1 MAAPRGATYTPKR
14 GPLAGRT
21 FAAPAGRT
29 APTAAY
35 NAYQNALAA
44 YKTGGRATTYAQQRR
59 QEDRG
64 LIATI
69 TSFIQSHGDDS
80 RSEARE
86 KAREFWQGEPYH
98 GPTRPAS
105 GPGGP
110 GVPGGKNSVWGRRK
124 NRLMKWL
131 AEEGYITSE
140 SDRND
145 AWDELYY

>member
-69 TSFIQSHGDDS
+69 TNFIQAHGGDS
-80 RSEARE
+80 RTEARE
-86 KAREFWQGEPYH
+86 KAREFWQDEPYH
-98 GPTRPAS
+98 GPTQPAAGPS
-105 GPGGP
+105 GKHPNPGGQWAQRKRR
-110 GVPGGKNSVWGRRK
+110 VMVW
-124 NRLMKWL
+124 LYD
-131 AEEGYITSE
+131 EGYLS
-140 SDRND
+140 SAQDHFD
-145 AWDELYY
+145 AWDEIDY